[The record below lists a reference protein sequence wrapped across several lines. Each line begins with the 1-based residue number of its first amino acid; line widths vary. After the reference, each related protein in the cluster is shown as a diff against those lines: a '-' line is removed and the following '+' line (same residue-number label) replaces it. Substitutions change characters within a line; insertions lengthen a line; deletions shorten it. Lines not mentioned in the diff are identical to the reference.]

1 MAGLSRVYGVDG
13 DAVEEKKRN
22 CEPIGLTWLA
32 FYILLYMYP
41 YPLGVCWFSFDC
53 YIYL

>member
-13 DAVEEKKRN
+13 DAVDIYIEEEKKRN
-22 CEPIGLTWLA
+22 CEPIGFTWLA
-32 FYILLYMYP
+32 FYILSY
-41 YPLGVCWFSFDC
+41 VSFDDGLY